1 MNPDAVGARRA
12 VESLR
17 SGVPS
22 RYAVAQ
28 LGTTQ
33 YEIKLRFQEELDA
46 LVEGKPVSP
55 LVVAANFGAGK
66 THLLEYLQT
75 LAERMNGVTSY
86 VVVSPEMPLGN
97 AHVVLKAIAENSRA
111 SGRTGKALRALMSD
125 FSTSS
130 SEYASVREWAR
141 TAGIQDSFNAI
152 LHLYAEFRADETF
165 RGQLLEDIEGKVVPK
180 TNLRGR
186 LKEIGQAAAYDLGTM
201 KGSRK
206 TPELAHER
214 IRLLAQLFRAAGC
227 HGVVILFDELE
238 RIAKFSLH
246 QRAAAYQE
254 LAWWQEAAQRAGGA
268 ILPVFAMTEEFLA
281 NYVHGGKRDAQKFV
295 SVALGQVADEREE
308 RASRGIDL
316 LTSYSLLNSPD
327 SRQIEEIKY
336 RVKALY
342 ETAYSVAVAP
352 VETRPD
358 RTSIRSE
365 IRRWITLWDLQRFD
379 PDYVPQMRE
388 ETLRFDVS
396 EIPDESLQTGD
407 DDESVE

>member
-1 MNPDAVGARRA
+1 MNPDAVAARRA

-33 YEIKLRFQEELDA
+33 YEIKLRFQEDLDA
-46 LVEGKPVSP
+46 LVEGKSVSP

-75 LAERMNGVTSY
+75 LAERMNCVTSY

-97 AHVVLKAIAENSRA
+97 AHVVLKAIAESSRA
-111 SGRTGKALRALMSD
+111 PGRTGKALRALMSD
-125 FSTSS
+125 FSTASP
-130 SEYASVREWAR
+130 EYAEVREWSR
-141 TAGIQDSFNAI
+141 TAGLQDSFNAI

-165 RGQLLEDIEGKVVPK
+165 RGQLLEDIEGKVLVK
-180 TNLRGR
+180 TLLKGR
-186 LKEIGQAAAYDLGTM
+186 LKEIGQAAAYDLGAIR
-201 KGSRK
+201 GSRK
-206 TPELAHER
+206 SPELAHER

-227 HGVVILFDELE
+227 HGIVVLFDELE
-238 RIAKFSLH
+238 RIAKFSLK

-254 LAWWQEAAQRAGGA
+254 LAWWQEAAQRSGGA
-268 ILPVFAMTEEFLA
+268 ILPVFAMTEEFLDS
-281 NYVHGGKRDAQKFV
+281 YITGGKRDAQKFV
-295 SVALGQVADEREE
+295 SVALGQAVDEREE
-308 RASRGIDL
+308 RASRGIDV
-316 LTSYSLLNSPD
+316 LTSYALLSSPD

-342 ETAYSVAVAP
+342 ETAYSVSVCAVD
-352 VETRPD
+352 TRPD

-365 IRRWITLWDLQRFD
+365 IRRWITLWDMQRYD
-379 PDYVPQMRE
+379 PDYVPQILE
-388 ETLRFDVS
+388 ETIRFDES
-396 EIPDESLQTGD
+396 QISDESLST
-407 DDESVE
+407 DEDEGSAE

>member
-1 MNPDAVGARRA
+1 MNPDAVAARRA

-22 RYAVAQ
+22 RFAVAQ

-33 YEIKLRFQEELDA
+33 YDIKMRFQEDLDS
-46 LVEGKPVSP
+46 LVDGKAVSP

-75 LAERMNGVTSY
+75 LAERMNCVTSY

-111 SGRTGKALRALMSD
+111 PGRTGKALRALMSD
-125 FSTSS
+125 FNTSS
-130 SEYASVREWAR
+130 PEYAAVREWSR
-141 TAGIQDSFNAI
+141 TAGLQDSFNAI

-165 RGQLLEDIEGKVVPK
+165 RGQLLEDIEGKVLLK
-180 TNLRGR
+180 TLLKGR
-186 LKEIGQAAAYDLGTM
+186 LKEIGQGAAYDLGSM

-206 TPELAHER
+206 TPELAHQR

-238 RIAKFSLH
+238 RIAKFSLK

-254 LAWWQEAAQRAGGA
+254 LAWWQEAAQRSGGA

-281 NYVHGGKRDAQKFV
+281 GYITGGKRDSQKFV
-295 SVALGQVADEREE
+295 ALSLGQVADEMEE
-308 RASRGIDL
+308 RASRGIDV
-316 LTSYSLLNSPD
+316 LTSYELLSTPD
-327 SRQIEEIKY
+327 ARQIEEIKY
-336 RVKALY
+336 RVKSLY
-342 ETAYSVAVAP
+342 ETAYGVSVREVD
-352 VETRPD
+352 TRPD

-365 IRRWITLWDLQRFD
+365 IRRWITLWDLQRYD
-379 PDYVPQMRE
+379 PDYVPQIQE
-388 ETLRFDVS
+388 EVLRFDES
-396 EIPDESLQTGD
+396 EIADESLAT
-407 DDESVE
+407 DEDEGSAE

>member
-1 MNPDAVGARRA
+1 MNPDVVAARRA

-22 RYAVAQ
+22 RFAVAQ

-33 YEIKLRFQEELDA
+33 FEIKLRFQEELDS
-46 LVEGKPVSP
+46 LVEGKATSP

-75 LAERMNGVTSY
+75 LAERMNCVTSY

-97 AHVVLKAIAENSRA
+97 AHVVLKAIAEGSRA
-111 SGRTGKALRALMSD
+111 PGRTGKALRALMAD

-130 SEYASVREWAR
+130 PEYAALREWAR
-141 TAGIQDSFNAI
+141 SAGLQDSFNAI
-152 LHLYAEFRADETF
+152 LHLYAEYRADETF
-165 RGQLLEDIEGKVVPK
+165 RAQLLEDVEGKVILK
-180 TNLRGR
+180 SLLQGR
-186 LKEIGQAAAYDLGTM
+186 LKEIGQSAAYDLGSM

-214 IRLLAQLFRAAGC
+214 IRLLAQMFRAAGF

-238 RIAKFSLH
+238 RIAKFSLK

-254 LAWWQEAAQRAGGA
+254 LAWWQEAAQRSGGA
-268 ILPVFAMTEEFLA
+268 ILPVFAMTEEFLDS
-281 NYVHGGKRDAQKFV
+281 YITGGKRDAQKFV
-295 SVALGQVADEREE
+295 SVALGQAVDEREE
-308 RASRGIDL
+308 RASRGIDVL
-316 LTSYSLLNSPD
+316 NSYSLLNAPD

-342 ETAYSVAVAP
+342 ESAYSVTVCE
-352 VETRPD
+352 VDTRLD

-365 IRRWITLWDLQRFD
+365 IRRWITLWDLQRYY
-379 PDYVPQMRE
+379 PGYAPQIRE
-388 ETLRFDVS
+388 EALHFDEA
-396 EIPDESLQTGD
+396 EISDDTLQTGD
-407 DDESVE
+407 DEGSAE

>member
-1 MNPDAVGARRA
+1 MNPDAVAARRA

-22 RYAVAQ
+22 RFAVAQ

-33 YEIKLRFQEELDA
+33 YEIKIRFQEELDA
-46 LVEGKPVSP
+46 LVDGQPVSP

-75 LAERMNGVTSY
+75 LAERMNCVTSF

-97 AHVVLKAIAENSRA
+97 AHVVLKAIAESSRA
-111 SGRTGKALRALMSD
+111 PGRTGKALRALMTD

-130 SEYASVREWAR
+130 PEYAAVREWAR
-141 TAGIQDSFNAI
+141 LAGLQDSFNAI

-165 RGQLLEDIEGKVVPK
+165 RAQLLEDIEGKVLLK
-180 TNLRGR
+180 SILKGR
-186 LKEIGQAAAYDLGTM
+186 LKEIGQAAAYDLGTL

-238 RIAKFSLH
+238 RIAKFSLN
-246 QRAAAYQE
+246 QRSAAYQE
-254 LAWWQEAAQRAGGA
+254 LAWWREAAQRAGGA

-281 NYVHGGKRDAQKFV
+281 NYITGGKRDAQKFV
-295 SVALGQVADEREE
+295 SAALGQVADEREE

-316 LTSYSLLNSPD
+316 LTSYALLNSPD

-336 RVKALY
+336 RVKGLY
-342 ETAYSVAVAP
+342 ETAYAVSVGP

-379 PDYVPQMRE
+379 PDYVPQIQE
-388 ETLRFDVS
+388 EALRFDES
-396 EIPDESLQTGD
+396 EIPDESLQAGD
-407 DDESVE
+407 DEGAE

>member
-33 YEIKLRFQEELDA
+33 YEIKIRFQEELDA
-46 LVEGKPVSP
+46 LVEGKSTSP

-75 LAERMNGVTSY
+75 LAERANCVTSY

-97 AHVVLKAIAENSRA
+97 AHVVLKAIAEGSRA
-111 SGRTGKALRALMSD
+111 PGRTGKALRALMSD

-130 SEYASVREWAR
+130 PEYAAVREWAR
-141 TAGIQDSFNAI
+141 TAGLQDSFNAI

-165 RGQLLEDIEGKVVPK
+165 RGQLLEDIEGKVVLK
-180 TNLRGR
+180 SILKGR

-214 IRLLAQLFRAAGC
+214 IRLLAQMFRATGC

-254 LAWWQEAAQRAGGA
+254 LSWWQEAAQRTGGA

-281 NYVHGGKRDAQKFV
+281 NYVTGGKRDAQKFV
-295 SVALGQVADEREE
+295 SVALGQVTDEREE

-327 SRQIEEIKY
+327 LRQIEEIKY
-336 RVKALY
+336 RVKGLY
-342 ETAYSVAVAP
+342 ETAYGVAVAP

-379 PDYVPQMRE
+379 PDYVPQMQE
-388 ETLRFDVS
+388 ETLRFDES
-396 EIPDESLQTGD
+396 EISDESLQTGD
-407 DDESVE
+407 DDEAVE